1 MTVMRL
7 PALIASV
14 VFMAFLAGCT
24 GLPFQ
29 GKYLD
34 RALHEEPRTQI
45 RAAAENEACRCEA
58 VCVGGH

>member
-1 MTVMRL
+1 MRL
-7 PALIASV
+7 LVLITL
-14 VFMAFLAGCT
+14 FLAGCT

-34 RALHEEPRTQI
+34 RAFSDEPKTQI

>member
-1 MTVMRL
+1 VRFA
-7 PALIASV
+7 ALITNVALV
-14 VFMAFLAGCT
+14 VLLAGCT

-29 GKYLD
+29 GEYLE
-34 RALHEEPRTQI
+34 RALREEPKTQI